1 MRQSLFAA
9 AALALLAILAPPP
22 ALADSPTLRIQ
33 VSDRQGENNVDL
45 TLGGGFVAGLMRA
58 FAPAHL
64 DCDGDHDPALRAL
77 MAQLERDGDGARGSA
92 RAEDGDLVRAHRHDG
107 LLELE
112 ITGEDGDDAEL
123 TLPWTLA
130 QCFFTGGE
138 LPTRELARALERGEL
153 RIEAH
158 DADDDVRIT
167 LE

>member
-1 MRQSLFAA
+1 MRQPLFVAA
-9 AALALLAILAPPP
+9 AFAALATLAPLP

-33 VSDRQGENNVDL
+33 VSDRRGEKNVDL
-45 TLGGGFVAGLMRA
+45 TFGGGFLAGLMRA

-64 DCDGDHDPALRAL
+64 DCDGDDDPALRAL
-77 MAQLERDGDGARGSA
+77 MAQLERDGEGARGSA
-92 RAEDGDLVRAHRHDG
+92 RAEDGDRVRAHRHDG

-138 LPTRELARALERGEL
+138 LATRELARALERGEL

-158 DADDDVRIT
+158 DGDDDVRIT

>member
-1 MRQSLFAA
+1 MRRTPVV
-9 AALALLAILAPPP
+9 AALFVTLVAFAQRP

-33 VSDRQGENNVDL
+33 VTDHQGEDNLDL
-45 TLGGGFVAGLMRA
+45 TIGGGFLAGLMRA

-64 DCDGDHDPALRAL
+64 DCDGDHDPALSAL
-77 MAQLERDGDGARGSA
+77 MAELERDGDGARGSA

-112 ITGEDGDDAEL
+112 IKGADGDDAEL

-138 LPTRELARALERGEL
+138 VATRELARALERGEL
-153 RIEAH
+153 RIEAR
-158 DADDDVRIT
+158 DGDDDVRIT